1 MMITGNRRQKHGTL
15 LERYSAQLGHI
26 VERKIAETAL
36 LAAKQ
41 DAERIA
47 RLAETAMVESQAAN
61 GAKTQFLANMSHELR
76 TPLNAIIGFSDMI
89 LNGLPGMNSP
99 EKQHEYARDIHESG
113 CHLLALIND
122 ILDLSKIEAGKLELD
137 EELVNVSS
145 ALSSCITLIRGRA
158 HEANLTLDHQVLPGT
173 PPLLADERKLKQIVI
188 NLLSN
193 AVKFTPTGGKVALRA
208 GLMRD
213 HSFLIEIS
221 DTGIGIAQEDI
232 GKAFAPFRQVCSDPY
247 QSKEGTGLG
256 LPLSRALVELHGG
269 TLRVDSEVGLGTT
282 VRVHLPAQRVHRQVA

>member
-1 MMITGNRRQKHGTL
+1 MMITRNRRQKRSTL
-15 LERYSAQLGHI
+15 LESYATQLGNI
-26 VERKIAETAL
+26 VERKVAETAL

-47 RLAETAMVESQAAN
+47 RMARTAMLESQAAN

-76 TPLNAIIGFSDMI
+76 TPLNAIIGFSEI
-89 LNGLPGMNSP
+89 LVSGLPGMNSA
-99 EKQHEYARDIHESG
+99 EKHQEYARDIHESG

-137 EELVNVSS
+137 ENLVDVGG
-145 ALSSCITLIRGRA
+145 ALDSCISLIRGRA
-158 HEANLTLDHQVLPGT
+158 QEANLALNHEVLPGT
-173 PPLLADERKLKQIVI
+173 PPLIADERKLKQIVI

-213 HSFLIEIS
+213 YSFMIEVT
-221 DTGIGIAQEDI
+221 DTGVGIAQEDLS
-232 GKAFAPFRQVCSDPY
+232 KAFAPFRQVCSDPY